1 MMDVLGF
8 GALNLDKLYRVDRIA
23 TAGEETFV
31 KGLTIS
37 PGGSAANTIVGLTR
51 LDIKTGYIGK
61 IANDSE
67 GKYILNDLINENV
80 NVKGINITKKGR
92 SGVCIGF
99 VDDFGERSLYIDPGV
114 NDNLNYKEINHDY
127 VKSSKFVHLTS
138 FVGNIPFKAQ
148 KFLVKN
154 FEINITMD
162 PGELYARKGT
172 DEIKSIL
179 KKTFVFLPNENE
191 IRLLTNQN
199 YEIGAKELIK
209 LGVNIVAVKLGHKGC
224 YVTNGKENYLIPP
237 LKKKA
242 KDSTGA
248 GDAFCS
254 GFIYGLLRGKDIYEC
269 GRLGNFIASCCI
281 DKYGARTGLPTKS
294 ELTELYYS
302 K

>member
-1 MMDVLGF
+1 MLDVLGF
-8 GALNLDKLYRVDRIA
+8 GALNLDKLYRVDKIA
-23 TAGEETFV
+23 AAGEETFV

-37 PGGSAANTIVGLTR
+37 PGGSAANTIVGLAR
-51 LDIKTGYIGK
+51 LGVNTGYIGK

-67 GKYILNDLINENV
+67 GKYILNDLRNEKV
-80 NVKGINITKKGR
+80 NVKGIDITEKGR

-114 NDNLNYKEINHDY
+114 NDNLAYKAINQDY
-127 VKSSKFVHLTS
+127 VESSKFVHLTS
-138 FVGNIPFKAQ
+138 FVGNIPFRAQ
-148 KFLVKN
+148 KSIVKN
-154 FEINITMD
+154 FKTEITMD
-162 PGELYARKGT
+162 PGELYARKGIN
-172 DEIKSIL
+172 EIKPIL

-191 IRLLTNQN
+191 IRILTNQN

-209 LGVNIVAVKLGHKGC
+209 LGISIIAVKLGHKGC
-224 YVTNGKENYLIPP
+224 YVTNGKEDYLIPP

-242 KDSTGA
+242 KDSTGT

-254 GFIYGLLRGKDIYEC
+254 GFIYGLLHGRDIYEC

-281 DKYGARTGLPTKS
+281 EKYGARTGLPTKR
-294 ELTELYYS
+294 ELTEQYS